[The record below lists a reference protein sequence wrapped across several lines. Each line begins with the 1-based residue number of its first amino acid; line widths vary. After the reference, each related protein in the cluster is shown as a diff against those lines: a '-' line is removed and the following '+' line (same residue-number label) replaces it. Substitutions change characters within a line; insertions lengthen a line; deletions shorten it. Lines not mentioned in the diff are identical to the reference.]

1 MMFLYWCLSGVY
13 SRNNLSQIK
22 DGPYIMDLDE
32 FESIATHWIDLYLN
46 TKTVTYFE
54 YWS

>member
-1 MMFLYWCLSGVY
+1 MFLYWCLSGVY
-13 SRNNLSQIK
+13 SRNNLSKIK

-46 TKTVTYFE
+46 TKTVTYLE
-54 YWS
+54 Y